1 MGGDCLELTWPTSEA
16 HLPALSLED
25 DCPKGEGSML
35 RYFLGDEVD
44 GATGM
49 HLRLLGDAGLMSG
62 SKSMVLFRVAPH
74 AITLT
79 CQKMIENTKVRQE
92 KKKATTPHVSYKMS
106 SLLHLFR
113 FAEEYVLSM
122 NVTLSFPRSYR

>member
-1 MGGDCLELTWPTSEA
+1 MLLRICSSESKQEKKRDEGSSVGSGFKLCGSTCKHDSLGLTWPTSEA
-16 HLPALSLED
+16 LLPALSLED
-25 DCPKGEGSML
+25 DCPNGEGSML

-49 HLRLLGDAGLMSG
+49 HRRLLGDAGLMSG

-79 CQKMIENTKVRQE
+79 CQKMIKNTKVR
-92 KKKATTPHVSYKMS
+92 K
-106 SLLHLFR
+106 
-113 FAEEYVLSM
+113 
-122 NVTLSFPRSYR
+122 